1 MADFGDADLDGDLSL
16 GFSSRRHEPRIE
28 KKKLDEEP
36 DGDLASMRFDMDD
49 EEMDITQL
57 EEEEEEEESHDIY
70 SQVNAS
76 TATITGPSATA
87 YTPTVAPST
96 APKTTSPAP
105 PSNTQGYVIPQM
117 VTSPRRGIRPI
128 LPISTDYIEESPRRQ
143 SRDDLKTPTE
153 ANRLSFGSN
162 LQRPKEDE
170 LTTRAT
176 ARETTST
183 ATHQQHQQLR
193 TPSHSPSHSTHS
205 TASTEHSLT
214 FEEEFI
220 QREGQMPFTQLSE
233 KEIHQKQ
240 PHEKKVSHHVRGLSD
255 ATNDSSSRSETSEEE
270 EDEEEGEWQDML
282 TVASYDVYDDK
293 GNVVVKNKDNLE
305 VDEADPT
312 ARSGYTRVTRD
323 EDAKSINSMDENTSY
338 LFDDDEMA
346 RNPLSQMQATKG
358 LLSDSQRIGYVGLC
372 KLMLIEMARELASLK
387 GSKRVG
393 RGLSDA
399 QGSMAMWSQKMMFRL
414 YSHME
419 LSPEEQIM
427 IEQLYSHGVE
437 PRDITPSLIGVKRVK
452 NPLNEENQAEME
464 AADEEKKEA
473 AKKAKEGE
481 GKEGEQGQEDTEANG
496 KQKEEELDNPSSA
509 ETQVNDAA
517 TEIDVD
523 VGDGDLGK
531 TSFDGSVPDINEDDG
546 TKVKIGG
553 TEVVEESEDGDLARV
568 ETRVGAEEKKVDGD
582 SSSTHSSSRPS
593 STYSDEY
600 DDRVYAPE
608 ELEDKKMLTIDI
620 RWTLLCDLF
629 LVLVADSVYDAR
641 SRTLMQKVGEEMGVT
656 WLEMAQFE
664 QRVTDALEMEENTQ
678 QTWDEREIMKT
689 RKKKNL
695 RKKYMYVGLA
705 TLGGGLVV
713 GLSGGL
719 LAPVIGAGL
728 AAGFTTIGITGTGA
742 FLGGIGGAAVVT
754 TAATALG
761 ARVGSASMM
770 RRMGSVKTFEF
781 KPLHNQKRLNL
792 IITISGW
799 MLGKEDDV
807 RLPFST
813 VDPIMGD
820 LLSVLWEPEML
831 QSMGQ
836 TINILATEVL
846 ANSIQQVL
854 GATVLTALMSSIQLP
869 MILTKLGYL
878 VDNPWNVSL
887 DRAWATGYVLADTLI
902 QRNLGVRPATLV
914 GFSLGARVI
923 YSCLVELAR
932 RGAYGLVQDVYIFGA
947 PVIVKTD
954 QLCLCRS
961 MVSGRFVNGYSRKD
975 WVLGYLF
982 RATSGGL
989 GRVAGLTKLE
999 SVEGIENYDATDR
1012 VDGHMAYRKAMPQM
1026 LKDLGWEVLSEDF
1039 AEIEDPDPEK
1049 HRERQRELIQE
1060 FDIARK
1066 QMEAELKLEE
1076 EKEGKEKKKKGFFGS
1091 WKKKQPKK
1099 KSWWDMTSKV
1109 AEDDINEGNIAR
1121 KDGEE
1126 GEEDEE
1132 GRKDGDE
1139 DGDAATKA
1147 DSTNPEGA
1155 DNTLFDLDAIQ
1166 REILRLE
1173 SDPKLSAARR
1183 GSVPDVPITG
1193 RPRAGTNGSISS
1205 QATTFVEYNPFTD
1218 GNTEQIEMSFEPF
1231 QDDHD
1236 ERVGSIGQKI
1246 SAGVA
1251 SVASSAS
1258 AGASAVANSFSS
1270 DTTAAPAADSTTA
1283 VTNGN
1288 TSGAATSGRV
1298 PSSAT
1303 APVAA
1308 APPETP
1314 FKKHIDP
1321 ESNRPKSQSRS
1332 PTPKEGEIVMTFD

>member
-16 GFSSRRHEPRIE
+16 GFSTRRDEPRVE

-36 DGDLASMRFDMDD
+36 DGDLASMRFDMEDEDD
-49 EEMDITQL
+49 TDAEPEG
-57 EEEEEEEESHDIY
+57 ESHDIY

-76 TATITGPSATA
+76 TATITGPSTPG
-87 YTPTVAPST
+87 YTV
-96 APKTTSPAP
+96 
-105 PSNTQGYVIPQM
+105 PQA

-128 LPISTDYIEESPRRQ
+128 LPISTDYVEEPRQ
-143 SRDDLKTPTE
+143 SREEAHTPTE
-153 ANRLSFGSN
+153 KTARLSS
-162 LQRPKEDE
+162 QAP
-170 LTTRAT
+170 
-176 ARETTST
+176 RETQE
-183 ATHQQHQQLR
+183 ATPRR
-193 TPSHSPSHSTHS
+193 TPSHSPSNSTTS
-205 TASTEHSLT
+205 AVSGEHLT
-214 FEEEFI
+214 FEEEFM

-240 PHEKKVSHHVRGLSD
+240 PHEKKVSHHVRGPSD
-255 ATNDSSSRSETSEEE
+255 ATTDSSRSETSEEE
-270 EDEEEGEWQDML
+270 DDDDEGEWQDML
-282 TVASYDVYDDK
+282 TVASYDVYDDR
-293 GNVVVKNKDNLE
+293 GNVVVKNKDALE
-305 VDEADPT
+305 VEEVDPT

-387 GSKRVG
+387 GSKKIG

-464 AADEEKKEA
+464 AEEEKK
-473 AKKAKEGE
+473 KEE
-481 GKEGEQGQEDTEANG
+481 KREEKEKGKEGAEDTAKDTATDEDV
-496 KQKEEELDNPSSA
+496 EPSSG
-509 ETQVNDAA
+509 ETEVEVVA
-517 TEIDVD
+517 TEVEADTETIAE
-523 VGDGDLGK
+523 GK
-531 TSFDGSVPDINEDDG
+531 PSFDGSVPDINEDA

-553 TEVVEESEDGDLARV
+553 AEVAEETEDGDLARV
-568 ETRVGAEEKKVDGD
+568 ETQVAESDAKKIDD
-582 SSSTHSSSRPS
+582 SSSTHS

-678 QTWDEREIMKT
+678 QTWDEKEIMKT

-947 PVIVKTD
+947 PVIIKSD

-1076 EKEGKEKKKKGFFGS
+1076 EKESKEKKKKGFFGS

-1109 AEDDINEGNIAR
+1109 AEDDINEGNITH

-1126 GEEDEE
+1126 GEEGEE
-1132 GRKDGDE
+1132 GKEGE
-1139 DGDAATKA
+1139 EGTTP

-1166 REILRLE
+1166 REVLRLE
-1173 SDPKLSAARR
+1173 NDPKLAAGRR

-1193 RPRAGTNGSISS
+1193 RPRSGTNGSISS
-1205 QATTFVEYNPFTD
+1205 QATTFVEYNPTTD

-1236 ERVGSIGQKI
+1236 DRVGSIGQKI

-1251 SVASSAS
+1251 SVASTAS
-1258 AGASAVANSFSS
+1258 AGAAAVANSF
-1270 DTTAAPAADSTTA
+1270 AGEADSSTA

-1288 TSGAATSGRV
+1288 SSGAATNGRV
-1298 PSSAT
+1298 PTAAT
-1303 APVAA
+1303 APAAA

-1314 FKKHIDP
+1314 FKKHINP
-1321 ESNRPKSQSRS
+1321 ETNRPKSQSRS
-1332 PTPKEGEIVMTFD
+1332 PTPKEEEIVMTFD

>member
-1 MADFGDADLDGDLSL
+1 M
-16 GFSSRRHEPRIE
+16 
-28 KKKLDEEP
+28 
-36 DGDLASMRFDMDD
+36 
-49 EEMDITQL
+49 
-57 EEEEEEEESHDIY
+57 
-70 SQVNAS
+70 
-76 TATITGPSATA
+76 
-87 YTPTVAPST
+87 
-96 APKTTSPAP
+96 
-105 PSNTQGYVIPQM
+105 
-117 VTSPRRGIRPI
+117 
-128 LPISTDYIEESPRRQ
+128 
-143 SRDDLKTPTE
+143 
-153 ANRLSFGSN
+153 
-162 LQRPKEDE
+162 
-170 LTTRAT
+170 
-176 ARETTST
+176 
-183 ATHQQHQQLR
+183 
-193 TPSHSPSHSTHS
+193 
-205 TASTEHSLT
+205 T

-240 PHEKKVSHHVRGLSD
+240 PHEKKVSHHVRGPSD
-255 ATNDSSSRSETSEEE
+255 ATTDSSRSETSEEE
-270 EDEEEGEWQDML
+270 DDDDEGEWQDML
-282 TVASYDVYDDK
+282 TVASYDVYDDR

-305 VDEADPT
+305 VEEVDPT

-387 GSKRVG
+387 GSKKIG

-464 AADEEKKEA
+464 AAEEEKKEE
-473 AKKAKEGE
+473 KKRAKEESNEKGQGDTQAKGE
-481 GKEGEQGQEDTEANG
+481 WGEE
-496 KQKEEELDNPSSA
+496 
-509 ETQVNDAA
+509 NDPGS
-517 TEIDVD
+517 TEIQVDDATAEADVD
-523 VGDGDLGK
+523 VSGDDGQLSKFSFDGK
-531 TSFDGSVPDINEDDG
+531 TSFDGSVPDINEDDA

-553 TEVVEESEDGDLARV
+553 AEVVEEMENGDLARV
-568 ETRVGAEEKKVDGD
+568 ETRVGVEEKNLDGD
-582 SSSTHSSSRPS
+582 SSSTRSSSRPS

-678 QTWDEREIMKT
+678 QTWDEKEIMKT

-1076 EKEGKEKKKKGFFGS
+1076 EKESKEKKKKGFFGS

-1109 AEDDINEGNIAR
+1109 AEDDINEGNITR

-1126 GEEDEE
+1126 GKECKEGEE
-1132 GRKDGDE
+1132 GTTKDN
-1139 DGDAATKA
+1139 
-1147 DSTNPEGA
+1147 TNPEGA

-1166 REILRLE
+1166 REVLRLE
-1173 SDPKLSAARR
+1173 NDPKLAAARR

-1193 RPRAGTNGSISS
+1193 RPRSGTNGSVSS

-1236 ERVGSIGQKI
+1236 DRVGSIGQKI

-1258 AGASAVANSFSS
+1258 AGASAVANSFSG
-1270 DTTAAPAADSTTA
+1270 DTVSPADSTTA

-1288 TSGAATSGRV
+1288 SSGAATNGRV
-1298 PSSAT
+1298 PAAAA
-1303 APVAA
+1303 APPAA

-1314 FKKHIDP
+1314 FKKYIDP
-1321 ESNRPKSQSRS
+1321 ESNRPKSKSRS

>member
-16 GFSSRRHEPRIE
+16 GFSSRREEPRIE

-36 DGDLASMRFDMDD
+36 DGDLASMRFDLD
-49 EEMDITQL
+49 EEETDGEPEDEQAT
-57 EEEEEEEESHDIY
+57 ESHDIY

-76 TATITGPSATA
+76 TATITGPSATTTA
-87 YTPTVAPST
+87 TASPTT
-96 APKTTSPAP
+96 
-105 PSNTQGYVIPQM
+105 GYVVPQQ

-128 LPISTDYIEESPRRQ
+128 LPISTDYVEEQPRRQ
-143 SRDDLKTPTE
+143 SRDDLMTPTE
-153 ANRLSFGSN
+153 ANRPSFGSS
-162 LQRPKEDE
+162 RSARDTTPKKQSTEQA
-170 LTTRAT
+170 TR
-176 ARETTST
+176 
-183 ATHQQHQQLR
+183 QR
-193 TPSHSPSHSTHS
+193 TPSHSPSHTTHS
-205 TASTEHSLT
+205 ATPGDHSMT

-240 PHEKKVSHHVRGLSD
+240 PHEKKVSHHVRGPSD
-255 ATNDSSSRSETSEEE
+255 ATTDSSRSETSEEE
-270 EDEEEGEWQDML
+270 DDDDEGEWQDML
-282 TVASYDVYDDK
+282 TVASYDVYDDR

-305 VDEADPT
+305 VEEVDPT

-387 GSKRVG
+387 GSKKIG

-464 AADEEKKEA
+464 AAEEEKKEE
-473 AKKAKEGE
+473 KKRAKEESNEKGQGDTQAKGE
-481 GKEGEQGQEDTEANG
+481 WGEE
-496 KQKEEELDNPSSA
+496 
-509 ETQVNDAA
+509 NDPGS
-517 TEIDVD
+517 TEIQVDDATAEADVD
-523 VGDGDLGK
+523 VSGDDGQLSKFSFDGK
-531 TSFDGSVPDINEDDG
+531 TSFDGSVPDINEDDA

-553 TEVVEESEDGDLARV
+553 AEVVEEMENGDLARV
-568 ETRVGAEEKKVDGD
+568 ETRVGVEEKNLDGD
-582 SSSTHSSSRPS
+582 SSSTRSSSRPS

-678 QTWDEREIMKT
+678 QTWDEKEIMKT

-1076 EKEGKEKKKKGFFGS
+1076 EKESKEKKKKGFFGS

-1109 AEDDINEGNIAR
+1109 AEDDINEGNITR

-1126 GEEDEE
+1126 GDGGEE
-1132 GRKDGDE
+1132 GKECKEGEEGTTKDN
-1139 DGDAATKA
+1139 
-1147 DSTNPEGA
+1147 TNPEGA

-1166 REILRLE
+1166 REVLRLE
-1173 SDPKLSAARR
+1173 NDPKLAAARR

-1193 RPRAGTNGSISS
+1193 RPRSGTNGSVSS

-1236 ERVGSIGQKI
+1236 DRVGSIGQKI

-1258 AGASAVANSFSS
+1258 AGASAVANSFSG
-1270 DTTAAPAADSTTA
+1270 DTVSPADSTTA

-1288 TSGAATSGRV
+1288 SSGAATNGRV
-1298 PSSAT
+1298 PAAAA
-1303 APVAA
+1303 APPAA

-1314 FKKHIDP
+1314 FKKYIDP
-1321 ESNRPKSQSRS
+1321 ESNRPKSKSRS

>member
-16 GFSSRRHEPRIE
+16 GFGARRDPPKAE
-28 KKKLDEEP
+28 KKVLDEEP
-36 DGDLASMRFDMDD
+36 DGDLASMRFDFDDD
-49 EEMDITQL
+49 EGA
-57 EEEEEEEESHDIY
+57 DIY
-70 SQVNAS
+70 EQVNVS
-76 TATITGPSATA
+76 TATITAANVQHEPVGQPVSQ
-87 YTPTVAPST
+87 PPPQ
-96 APKTTSPAP
+96 PK
-105 PSNTQGYVIPQM
+105 PQ

-128 LPISTDYIEESPRRQ
+128 LPISTDYIEEPRR
-143 SRDDLKTPTE
+143 DLVTPTE
-153 ANRLSFGSN
+153 GKRLSF
-162 LQRPKEDE
+162 DHI
-170 LTTRAT
+170 TTT
-176 ARETTST
+176 NNNKTPEKQPVSD
-183 ATHQQHQQLR
+183 
-193 TPSHSPSHSTHS
+193 TPSKPPPPPPYSHSASSS
-205 TASTEHSLT
+205 TSSDHFAED
-214 FEEEFI
+214 FV
-220 QREGQMPFTQLSE
+220 QREGQLPFTQLSE

-240 PHEKKVSHHVRGLSD
+240 PHEKKVSHHVRGPSD
-255 ATNDSSSRSETSEEE
+255 ATTDSSQETSEEE
-270 EDEEEGEWQDML
+270 DEGEWQDML

-305 VDEADPT
+305 VEEVDPT

-358 LLSDSQRIGYVGLC
+358 LLTDAQRIGYVGLC

-387 GSKRVG
+387 GSKKIG

-452 NPLNEENQAEME
+452 NPLNEENQMEME
-464 AADEEKKEA
+464 EEERREKEEKRKE
-473 AKKAKEGE
+473 KEESEGK
-481 GKEGEQGQEDTEANG
+481 GKEGEEEEEVNGKSKEAGAMEDKEEEAMSSEEPLPKYEANG
-496 KQKEEELDNPSSA
+496 LTVEDHKSPVSD
-509 ETQVNDAA
+509 DA
-517 TEIDVD
+517 TELNVD
-523 VGDGDLGK
+523 IDGDLGK
-531 TSFDGSVPDINEDDG
+531 GSDEGDLGAFTNPFKTPFDDPAVKDINEDT

-553 TEVVEESEDGDLARV
+553 AEVLEETEEGLNRV
-568 ETRVGAEEKKVDGD
+568 ETHVAEGD
-582 SSSTHSSSRPS
+582 KNGDLSKGGSSANSSRPS

-629 LVLVADSVYDAR
+629 LVLVADSVYDSR

-713 GLSGGL
+713 GLSAGL

-728 AAGFTTIGITGTGA
+728 AAGFTTIGITGTSA
-742 FLGGIGGAAVVT
+742 FLGGLGGAAVVT
-754 TAATALG
+754 TAGTALG

-954 QLCLCRS
+954 QLCLCRT
-961 MVSGRFVNGYSRKD
+961 MVSGRFVNAYSRKD

-1066 QMEAELKLEE
+1066 QMEAELKLQE
-1076 EKEGKEKKKKGFFGS
+1076 EKEGKEKKKKGLFGS
-1091 WKKKQPKK
+1091 WGKKKPQK
-1099 KSWWDMTSKV
+1099 KSWWDMTQKV
-1109 AEDDINEGNIAR
+1109 AEDDINEGNLTR
-1121 KDGEE
+1121 KEGEE
-1126 GEEDEE
+1126 GVE
-1132 GRKDGDE
+1132 G
-1139 DGDAATKA
+1139 A
-1147 DSTNPEGA
+1147 EGAEGAEA

-1166 REILRLE
+1166 REVLRLE
-1173 SDPKLSAARR
+1173 NDPKLAAGRK

-1193 RPRAGTNGSISS
+1193 RPRSGTNGSINS
-1205 QATTFVEYNPFTD
+1205 QASTFVEYNPFTD

-1258 AGASAVANSFSS
+1258 A
-1270 DTTAAPAADSTTA
+1270 A
-1283 VTNGN
+1283 VTNSMGGGEK
-1288 TSGAATSGRV
+1288 SEPPV
-1298 PSSAT
+1298 

-1308 APPETP
+1308 EIRPLGVDSAASTARKASVDNVRARASSNASRLASRPAPVPETHAYKP
-1314 FKKHIDP
+1314 YKPHKP
-1321 ESNRPKSQSRS
+1321 VTPVSRPA
-1332 PTPKEGEIVMTFD
+1332 TPKEDEIVMTFD